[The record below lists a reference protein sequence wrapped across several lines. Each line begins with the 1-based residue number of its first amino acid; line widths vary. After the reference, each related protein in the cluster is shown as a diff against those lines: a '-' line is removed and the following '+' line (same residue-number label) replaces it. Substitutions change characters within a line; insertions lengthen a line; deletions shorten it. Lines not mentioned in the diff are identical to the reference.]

1 MLITDKIFGL
11 SFQCDPPVAVH
22 DLFTD
27 VQDGRI
33 LMALLEQLSGCKMVR
48 VKLSVESGSSK
59 KRKKTTLHRIYEYQ

>member
-1 MLITDKIFGL
+1 MPSTDKIYGL

-48 VKLSVESGSSK
+48 VGIWVIKIEKNFASYL
-59 KRKKTTLHRIYEYQ
+59 